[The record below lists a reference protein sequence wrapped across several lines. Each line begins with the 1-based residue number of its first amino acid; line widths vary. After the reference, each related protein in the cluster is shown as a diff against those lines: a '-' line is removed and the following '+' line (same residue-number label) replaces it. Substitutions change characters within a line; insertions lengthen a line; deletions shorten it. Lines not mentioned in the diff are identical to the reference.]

1 MEEYEKPRR
10 LKRLSEISGAF
21 NDKPNKSSSESEE
34 SSEIIDISS
43 NTEGSGSESPKTKT
57 KKPKIVKNKA
67 PKLPKFNKLLDVNT
81 NADDFE
87 VEVFEDLRDA
97 PLELHPKAG
106 KMKKNSFLKKV
117 QTKKN
122 ENSYSLAKSVMI
134 NKNSQDTLIV
144 DNPVNIQG
152 FITKNVTHNPRDMFR
167 DNLKNVINER
177 KTTHLDNHEIFDK
190 TVTDFPVKEDSMGKK
205 DEEILKKDDENSKK
219 IDESSKKLFEIAA
232 KENQFLISDERSE
245 SKSSNSQKIHKFDT
259 STPKRE
265 TQNEHQESELNLNT
279 NSNQTIKNKSYP
291 STSASSPVYVP
302 RERSILSLFID
313 EEAEKS
319 GDDHSQ
325 DTDEENLNKNLEGLI
340 DDSELDD
347 YNKNSTYSKHIQEIL
362 EKEREELKL
371 VANAEFKRRLPAPKL
386 EFTKHRKLPEKDEM
400 PQKVQVFSKDDDSDE
415 EERFKFLKKMR
426 EIKSMRN
433 LETKTLIVDER
444 SNDFLKLIERS
455 EAPRAVKSFLNSV
468 NLKTLQNAFSTES
481 SMSNPFFK
489 INKVEKNIEK
499 KDSKAN
505 TRSRPKL
512 LNVLR
517 NK

>member
-10 LKRLSEISGAF
+10 LKRLSEISGSID
-21 NDKPNKSSSESEE
+21 DKSNKSSSESEDL
-34 SSEIIDISS
+34 SEIISISS
-43 NTEGSGSESPKTKT
+43 ESEDSGSKSPKAKT
-57 KKPKIVKNKA
+57 KKPKVVKNKA
-67 PKLPKFNKLLDVNT
+67 PKLPKFNKLLDLNT

-117 QTKKN
+117 QTKKD
-122 ENSYSLAKSVMI
+122 ETSYNLAKSVMI

-144 DNPVNIQG
+144 DNPVCIQG
-152 FITKNVTHNPRDMFR
+152 FITKNVTHNPREIFR

-190 TVTDFPVKEDSMGKK
+190 TVTDFPIKEDSMSKK
-205 DEEILKKDDENSKK
+205 DEENTKKNDENCKK
-219 IDESSKKLFEIAA
+219 LDESNKKFLESAA
-232 KENQFLISDERSE
+232 KENQFLIPDDKSD
-245 SKSSNSQKIHKFDT
+245 SKSSSLQKNYKIET
-259 STPKRE
+259 SKLE
-265 TQNEHQESELNLNT
+265 TQYDHQDPELNLNT

-302 RERSILSLFID
+302 RERQVISLFID

-325 DTDEENLNKNLEGLI
+325 DTDEAEHDKNLEGLI

-347 YNKNSTYSKHIQEIL
+347 YNKNANYSKHIKEML

-371 VANAEFKRRLPAPKL
+371 VANAEFKRRMPPPKF
-386 EFTKHRKLPEKDEM
+386 ESIKRKKLPVKDEI
-400 PQKVQVFSKDDDSDE
+400 PKKNQVFSKDDDDSDE
-415 EERFKFLKKMR
+415 EERFKLLKEMR
-426 EIKSMRN
+426 EIRSMRN
-433 LETKTLIVDER
+433 LETKTLIIDER

-455 EAPRAVKSFLNSV
+455 EAPRAVKTFLNSA
-468 NLKTLQNAFSTES
+468 NAKSLQNPFSNES
-481 SMSNPFFK
+481 YTSNPFFK
-489 INKVEKNIEK
+489 INKVEKNVGK
-499 KDSKAN
+499 NDAKQSVRA
-505 TRSRPKL
+505 RPKL